1 MRPLRKPAALLLAL
15 FAILHPATAQSQ
27 KVLKR
32 GDTFHAAIMHDGRP
46 LDAAFYVISGKER
59 WVSLG
64 IGEYGHPAIDTLTA
78 GRLVLPD
85 SITGTD
91 GRRYRLKGVGR
102 ASLAH
107 CSRLSEV
114 VLPDSL
120 TDIGDQAFV
129 GCTGL
134 RQVVLP
140 PALYVIYPFAF
151 RGCIRLN
158 TIFCRCK
165 ERPRTYNDIFDEHT
179 LQTTLLV
186 VPAGT
191 TSEYANSLVFGMFRY
206 RMENYE

>member
-1 MRPLRKPAALLLAL
+1 MNHLRRLAALLLILSAV
-15 FAILHPATAQSQ
+15 LHPATAQT
-27 KVLKR
+27 KKWLTR
-32 GDTFHAAIMHDGRP
+32 GEKFHATIMNDGHP
-46 LDAAFYVISGKER
+46 IKAAFNVWSGKEQ

-64 IGEYGHPAIDTLTA
+64 IGEYGQPAIDTLTA

-85 SITGTD
+85 SITGPD
-91 GRRYRLKGVGR
+91 GRRYRLKGLAR

-120 TDIGDQAFV
+120 TDIGDQAFI

-151 RGCIRLN
+151 RGCTHLN
-158 TIFCRCK
+158 TILCRCK

-179 LQTTLLV
+179 LQTALLV
-186 VPAGT
+186 VPAGAT
-191 TSEYANSLVFGMFRY
+191 AEYANSLVFGMFRY